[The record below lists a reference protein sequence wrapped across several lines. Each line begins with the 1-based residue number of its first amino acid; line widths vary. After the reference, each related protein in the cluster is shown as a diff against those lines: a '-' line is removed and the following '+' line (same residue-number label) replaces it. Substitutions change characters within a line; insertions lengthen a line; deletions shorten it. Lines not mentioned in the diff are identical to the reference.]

1 MEAANAKYKAE
12 VDKNHCKKVFTE
24 DDLLMPYLLQ
34 SCFLNNRT
42 KLVKCNMYH
51 FKWPRRS
58 TIMLICMLMLPDNWN
73 TSHIFN
79 GADLF
84 EYHPDDEELYK
95 PNSRM
100 SSFPSAGD

>member
-12 VDKNHCKKVFTE
+12 VDKHHCKKVFAE
-24 DDLLMPYLLQ
+24 GDLLMAYLRR
-34 SCFLNNRT
+34 SCFLDNRT
-42 KLVKCNMYH
+42 KLVKCNMDH
-51 FKWPRRS
+51 FKWLGKS
-58 TIMLICMLMLPDNWN
+58 TIMLICMLPLPNNWN

-79 GADLF
+79 VADLF
-84 EYHPDDEELYK
+84 EYHPDDKELYK